1 MDIIVVSHKR
11 GRTWRFA
18 LDPRRALCW
27 LPALVVTAILLSF
40 GFGAGWLAAGL
51 GDEPQRR
58 SDLSTALLERWSSE
72 VRTQRAALEQARAE
86 AERNSAAL
94 ARRIAQLQAHVMRLD
109 AAGQRLTEIAGLDSG
124 EFSFGEQPPVGG
136 PESAS
141 LPETGLDSL
150 LLSLG
155 SFERQLA
162 DRERQFRVLE
172 DLLLASRLQNEVR
185 PSGWPIEGG
194 WISSLFGVRTDPFT
208 GRRTRHLGIDFA
220 GRPGSNVLAVAAGIV
235 TEAGA
240 RDGYGNLVEINHGNG
255 YTTRYGHNSVILVKP
270 GDRVNKGQ
278 PVARLGSTGRATGP
292 HVHFEVLFNGVMVNP
307 EQYIRAAR

>member
-11 GRTWRFA
+11 GRTWRIA
-18 LDPRRALCW
+18 LDPRRVICW
-27 LPALVVTAILLSF
+27 LPLVAITAIVLSL
-40 GFGAGWLAAGL
+40 GFGAGWLIAGT
-51 GDEPQRR
+51 
-58 SDLSTALLERWSSE
+58 DLEEERPSNLPSSLLASWSSE
-72 VRTQRAALEQARAE
+72 VRTQRAALEQARTE

-109 AAGQRLTEIAGLDSG
+109 AAGHRLTEIAGLDSG
-124 EFSFGEQPPVGG
+124 EFSFGEQPPIGG
-136 PESAS
+136 PESAA

-150 LLSLG
+150 LTSLG

-172 DLLLASRLQNEVR
+172 DLLLASRLQKEVR

-208 GRRTRHLGIDFA
+208 GRRTRHMGIDFA
-220 GRPGSNVLAVAAGIV
+220 GREGANVLSVAAGIV
-235 TEAGA
+235 TEAGS

-255 YTTRYGHNSVILVKP
+255 YTTRYGHNSAILVKP
-270 GDRVNKGQ
+270 GDRVAKGQ
-278 PVARLGSTGRATGP
+278 SIARVGSSGRATGP
-292 HVHFEVLFNGVMVNP
+292 HVHFEVLFNGAMVNP